1 MTLQKNVKRRYF
13 LTIVT
18 NLFIRS
24 RKFKICQAKFVI
36 PKNNRL
42 NSTHY
47 FINRISYKQKFQ
59 QIAFNDL
66 FELSIM
72 KIYRKSTKKLYS
84 ILALCL
90 ALAASDSLVF
100 YKNLMEHVKIVTVTF
115 NKRIMEETL
124 IP

>member
-1 MTLQKNVKRRYF
+1 
-13 LTIVT
+13 
-18 NLFIRS
+18 
-24 RKFKICQAKFVI
+24 
-36 PKNNRL
+36 
-42 NSTHY
+42 
-47 FINRISYKQKFQ
+47 
-59 QIAFNDL
+59 
-66 FELSIM
+66 M

>member
-1 MTLQKNVKRRYF
+1 M
-13 LTIVT
+13 
-18 NLFIRS
+18 
-24 RKFKICQAKFVI
+24 KICQAKFVI

-47 FINRISYKQKFQ
+47 FINRISHKQKFQ

-66 FELSIM
+66 FELNIM

-84 ILALCL
+84 VLALCL

-100 YKNLMEHVKIVTVTF
+100 CKNLMEHVKIVTVTF